1 MSNKGAAMKHY
12 VRATSVVLLFGA
24 IGWPNRTEGAD
35 GPIIAEIRVQMGVD
49 GVGGAIVCNLH
60 NGSEDPVRCM
70 EMLSGGNTLSFMP
83 VRSSWDKG
91 MLQFIGYSRRLAPG
105 QTHSAI
111 SVGSMQ
117 TKQWAVPTAE
127 LLVRLGN
134 RAYGQYVQL
143 QWHLAVLRQTHESI
157 PLCVGFPNAHGTMSA
172 PLVSTDEVVRPVL
185 ALVFPEGGHHDVAFL
200 LLNGTDADVS
210 LPSPLVNDSRL
221 VITAHLINYS
231 NEVYSV
237 EANPELVR
245 VEPGKTHEWRIPWIT
260 VFARL
265 PEADRAQLQAAKDI
279 DLVWK
284 AGTHV
289 SSPLPLT
296 LPDPE

>member
-1 MSNKGAAMKHY
+1 MHGDAKWRQH
-12 VRATSVVLLFGA
+12 TVVHACA
-24 IGWPNRTEGAD
+24 IILGQGNAPVHRVQSTLGSGAD
-35 GPIIAEIRVQMGVD
+35 SQ
-49 GVGGAIVCNLH
+49 CN
-60 NGSEDPVRCM
+60 
-70 EMLSGGNTLSFMP
+70 
-83 VRSSWDKG
+83 
-91 MLQFIGYSRRLAPG
+91 Q
-105 QTHSAI
+105 
-111 SVGSMQ
+111 VGSMQ
-117 TKQWAVPTAE
+117 TKQWLLPTAE
-127 LLVRLGN
+127 LLGSAWQHSIWAVRATTVASGCDRDTN
-134 RAYGQYVQL
+134 QFP
-143 QWHLAVLRQTHESI
+143 LRWPSRM
-157 PLCVGFPNAHGTMSA
+157 LCTMSA

-221 VITAHLINYS
+221 VITAHAINYS